1 MGDLVLI
8 DRPAPGV
15 AVVTLNRPAKYNALS
30 AALLQEL
37 TAALERLA
45 GEPELRALV
54 LTGAGPAFC
63 AGLDLR
69 ELEAGVKI
77 AGPESIRPLQ
87 NFPVPVIGAIN
98 GVAVTGGLE
107 LALACDFRVA
117 SERARFADTH
127 ARVGI
132 VPAWGMTARLSQAV
146 GQAWARQMSF
156 TGDFVDAAL
165 ALRIGLV
172 NEVVPHDRLL
182 PRAVE
187 LAQSIATTVPE
198 TLRRI
203 REIYDII
210 RDGTGAD
217 GIRAELETAG
227 QGLAFADPAGLA
239 ERRRALMDR
248 GRAQTR

>member
-37 TAALERLA
+37 TTALERLA

-227 QGLAFADPAGLA
+227 QGLALADPAGLA